1 MQWAFDHRADHQP
14 VLKLRDLMGADAVGR
29 KETFGRIVDS
39 QFLTVELN
47 AQHIFLVDIICGAGQ
62 NPIARHTDLPS

>member
-1 MQWAFDHRADHQP
+1 
-14 VLKLRDLMGADAVGR
+14 MGADAVGR